1 MFLKWNRIHYSY
13 KSIQATKC
21 CYLYYYYYMILYQ
34 CFCNGSLLQLLFRVN
49 RVQRDDVALLDSRLG
64 ELHRYWFHRSLS
76 HLWRYISQL
85 LARGSHH
92 TAGQQR
98 SARPSCPPPHPPPHH
113 PLIPCVFITSSL
125 HCPAYICCSLSMPHT
140 LYVMYNK
147 WNQKQDLSN
156 VRITAKVPTEPFLRS
171 LTRAHRCRS
180 EHWLCFFMY
189 PGPGS
194 RQLHW
199 FCPETHK

>member
-1 MFLKWNRIHYSY
+1 M
-13 KSIQATKC
+13 
-21 CYLYYYYYMILYQ
+21 
-34 CFCNGSLLQLLFRVN
+34 LLQWIITAITLQGEQSTKGWRGSFRLQAGRITPLLI
-49 RVQRDDVALLDSRLG
+49 SS
-64 ELHRYWFHRSLS
+64 FHIS
-76 HLWRYISQL
+76 YISQL
-85 LARGSHH
+85 LARGGHH

-98 SARPSCPPPHPPPHH
+98 SARPSCPPPPPPPHH

-147 WNQKQDLSN
+147 LNQKQDLSN
-156 VRITAKVPTEPFLRS
+156 VRITDKVPTEPFLRS